1 MTKKQKRMLYRIIFA
16 FAVLAFAVVLDK
28 AVKNINETL
37 VAALYLT
44 AYITIG
50 YDVITKAV
58 VGLRYRR
65 FANENLL
72 MTIAS
77 VGAVFLGEYTESVAV
92 MLFYQVGELFQSY
105 AVGKSRK
112 NIAALMDIRPD
123 TARVIREEIKIVEA
137 SSVSVDE
144 IIQVL
149 PGEKIALDGEVIS
162 GVSSVD
168 TSSMTGEALP
178 VDVRVGDAVLAG
190 CVNLSG
196 AIKIRVTKPFEE
208 SSVSKILDLVEN
220 ASANKT
226 KSEKFITKFARY
238 YTPAVMAAAFLIA
251 VVPQFFTHNPYEWI
265 RRAFVFLVISCPCAL
280 VISVPLSFFGG
291 IGAASSKG
299 ILIKGSGYME
309 TLSKCKTFVFDKTGT
324 LTKGSFIIDRIKS
337 EKIDSKALMGICA
350 AIEQYSNHP
359 LAQSIVRAA
368 DENYKKLLVSEVRE
382 IAGQGICGKVEN
394 REVFVGN
401 SRLMN
406 SRGIFC
412 EDKGVSTVHIAIGKE
427 YAGSITLVDEIK
439 EETVSAIEKLKA
451 LGIKETV
458 MLTGDK
464 QEVAEK
470 IAEASG
476 IDTVC
481 ASLLP
486 QDKVVM
492 LERIIKR
499 SKRAVFVGDGVND
512 APVIVRADVGI
523 AMGALGSDAAIE
535 ASDIVLMD
543 DNPEKLALAVKIAK
557 KTCGIASQNI
567 VLALLIKIIF
577 LILGAFGVS
586 GMLGAV
592 FADVGVAFLA
602 ILNAMRAMNVKN
614 G

>member
-16 FAVLAFAVVLDK
+16 SVVLIFAIVLDK
-28 AVKNINETL
+28 AVRNINETL

-44 AYITIG
+44 AYIAIG

-72 MTIAS
+72 MTVAS

-92 MLFYQVGELFQSY
+92 MLFYQVGELFQSC

-112 NIAALMDIRPD
+112 NIAALLDIRPD
-123 TARVIREEIKIVEA
+123 TARVIRDETKTVPA
-137 SSVSVDE
+137 NQVGVGE
-144 IIQVL
+144 IIEVFA
-149 PGEKIALDGEVIS
+149 GEKISLDGEVVS

-178 VDVRVGDAVLAG
+178 LDVREGDTVLAG
-190 CVNLSG
+190 CVNISG
-196 AIKIRVTKPFEE
+196 ALRIKVTKPFSE

-220 ASANKT
+220 ATANKT
-226 KSEKFITKFARY
+226 KSERFITKFARY
-238 YTPAVMAAAFLIA
+238 YTPVIMAAAFLIA
-251 VVPQFFTHNPYEWI
+251 VIPQLFTDNPYEWI
-265 RRAFVFLVISCPCAL
+265 RRALVFLVISCPCAL

-324 LTKGSFIIDRIKS
+324 LTKGSFVISEIKS
-337 EKIDSKALMGICA
+337 ERLDNKALLGICA
-350 AIEQYSNHP
+350 AVEQYSNHP
-359 LAQSIVRAA
+359 LAKSVVAAA
-368 DENYKKLLVSEVRE
+368 DENFKKLLVSDIVE
-382 IAGQGICGKVEN
+382 IEGQGICGKVEN
-394 REVFVGN
+394 RNVAVGN

-412 EDKGVSTVHIAIGKE
+412 EDKGASTIHIAIDRE

-439 EETVSAIEKLKA
+439 DETVSAIQQLKA
-451 LGIKETV
+451 LGIKEMV

-470 IAEASG
+470 IAAQAG

-486 QDKVVM
+486 QDKVVI
-492 LERIIKR
+492 LERIMRRDK
-499 SKRAVFVGDGVND
+499 KVAFVGDGVND

-535 ASDIVLMD
+535 AADIVLMD
-543 DNPEKLALAVKIAK
+543 DNPQKLSLAVKIAR

-567 VLALLIKIIF
+567 VFALSVKIIF
-577 LILGAFGVS
+577 LILGALGFS
-586 GMLGAV
+586 GMFGAV
-592 FADVGVAFLA
+592 FADVGVAVLA
-602 ILNAMRAMNVKN
+602 ILNAMRAMRVKN
-614 G
+614 D

>member
-16 FAVLAFAVVLDK
+16 SLVLVLAIVLDK
-28 AVKNINETL
+28 AVRNINETL

-44 AYITIG
+44 AYIAIG

-58 VGLRYRR
+58 VGVRYRR

-72 MTIAS
+72 MTVAS

-92 MLFYQVGELFQSY
+92 MLFYQVGELFQSC

-112 NIAALMDIRPD
+112 NIALLLDIRPD
-123 TARVIREEIKIVEA
+123 TARVIREETKTVFAGE
-137 SSVSVDE
+137 VCVGE
-144 IIQVL
+144 IIEVL
-149 PGEKIALDGEVIS
+149 PGEKISLDGVIVS
-162 GVSSVD
+162 GASSVN
-168 TSSMTGEALP
+168 TSAITGESLP
-178 VDVRVGDAVLAG
+178 VDVCVGDSVLAG
-190 CVNLSG
+190 CVNISG
-196 AIKIRVTKPFEE
+196 AVRIKVTKPFDE

-238 YTPAVMAAAFLIA
+238 YTPIIMVAAVLIA
-251 VVPQFFTHNPYEWI
+251 VIPQFFADNPYEWI
-265 RRAFVFLVISCPCAL
+265 RRALIFLVISCPCAL

-309 TLSKCKTFVFDKTGT
+309 TLSKCNTFVFDKTGT
-324 LTKGSFIIDRIKS
+324 LTKGSFIIS
-337 EKIDSKALMGICA
+337 EINSQRLDGNALLGICA
-350 AIEQYSNHP
+350 AVEQYSNHP
-359 LAQSIVRAA
+359 LAKSIVAAA
-368 DENYKKLLVSEVRE
+368 DENFKKLLVSDIVE

-394 REVFVGN
+394 RDVAVGN

-412 EDKGVSTVHIAIGKE
+412 DDKGVSTVHIAIGKE

-439 EETVSAIEKLKA
+439 DETMSAIEKLKT

-470 IAEASG
+470 IAAQAG

-486 QDKVVM
+486 QDKVVI
-492 LERIIKR
+492 LERIIRRDK
-499 SKRAVFVGDGVND
+499 KVAFVGDGVND

-523 AMGALGSDAAIE
+523 AMGAMGSDAAIE
-535 ASDIVLMD
+535 AADIVLMD

-557 KTCGIASQNI
+557 KTCGIATGNI
-567 VLALLIKIIF
+567 IFALAVKIIF

-586 GMLGAV
+586 GMIGAV
-592 FADVGVAFLA
+592 FADVGVAILA
-602 ILNAMRAMNVKN
+602 ILNAMRAMRVKN
-614 G
+614 D